1 MDRKLIANTL
11 QALISTRER
20 LFMINKLLRTAPLL
34 LAFLFS
40 EAVWAH
46 AHPKSEVPADGATVT
61 APTEVS
67 IVFDDALE
75 AALSTLTVSDAQNHT
90 VTNAKAELDSATH
103 KTLSLK
109 VPALSS
115 GTYLVKWVAVS
126 LDGHRTSGNYHF
138 TVK

>member
-1 MDRKLIANTL
+1 MMA
-11 QALISTRER
+11 
-20 LFMINKLLRTAPLL
+20 NKLRCAVPLL
-34 LAFLFS
+34 LSLFFS

-46 AHPKSEVPADGATVT
+46 AHPKSEMPADGATVA
-61 APTEVS
+61 APPEVS

-75 AALSTLTVSDAQNHT
+75 PALSTLSVTDAQNHV
-90 VTNAKAELDSATH
+90 VTTTKSELDATTH

-109 VPALSS
+109 LPTLPA
-115 GTYLVKWVAVS
+115 GAYLVKWVAVS